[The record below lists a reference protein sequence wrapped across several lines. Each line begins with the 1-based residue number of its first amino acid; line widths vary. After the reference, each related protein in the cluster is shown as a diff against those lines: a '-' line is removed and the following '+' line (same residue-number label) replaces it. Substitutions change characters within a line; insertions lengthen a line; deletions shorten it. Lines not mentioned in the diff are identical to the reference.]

1 MFTNKETSG
10 WDLMDYL
17 LMKKECHT
25 LLKQME
31 TLTPEELSTW
41 PNEKLIQHISHLHTA
56 YKFLSMDNHELD
68 KQYGKLEDL
77 YYRSTLY
84 QSKVKNWLDEYEKD

>member
-1 MFTNKETSG
+1 MFTNNETSG

-31 TLTPEELSTW
+31 TLTPDELASW
-41 PNEKLIQHISHLHTA
+41 SNEKLIQHISHLHVA
-56 YKFLSMDNHELD
+56 YKFVSMDNHELD

-84 QSKVKNWLDEYEKD
+84 QSKVKDMFNSLSDD